1 MLIDLDRGFAPW
13 KQMFIKNEQ
22 RLNEHGGRLGFAG
35 TEKNNDNK
43 LKVIMNFDFPEA
55 FKNFADDEE
64 LTKIRVASGV
74 ILKTATT
81 TVMSL
86 DSLIKN

>member
-13 KQMFIKNEQ
+13 KQMFIKNEH
-22 RLNEHGGRLGFAG
+22 RLNEHGGRLVFAG

-43 LKVIMNFDFPEA
+43 LKVIMNFDSPEA
-55 FKNFADDEE
+55 LKNFADDQE
-64 LTKIRVASGV
+64 LTKIRVVSGA

-81 TVMSL
+81 SVMSL